1 MFFLTRLDQYY
12 KLFSE
17 KPFKHQIHP
26 RGGKYRLRTSIF
38 VFSFWFFY
46 EVVDH
51 LFPGFGSWLSSQ
63 IFLWRINW
71 RRCWWLFVSGFSP
84 ASFKWKP
91 FRWCSWSFVHWF
103 SSPFPSANFILF
115 SNNLKRYFCDGE
127 WNHQGFNEVMKFGNS
142 NSNFDFMSING
153 FLLIVHKNIM
163 LKLRYV
169 RTQSLMYWNLCII
182 EHTRN
187 QMMKMCW
194 WRSCAHIKLHLQ
206 QGSWYCTNKFKSYF
220 WCIMNMVKMFYRNIW
235 IRKIHVSSIC
245 WMRH

>member
-91 FRWCSWSFVHWF
+91 FRWCSWSSVFV
-103 SSPFPSANFILF
+103 SIPI
-115 SNNLKRYFCDGE
+115 GE
-127 WNHQGFNEVMKFGNS
+127 FHTIFQQS
-142 NSNFDFMSING
+142 QTI
-153 FLLIVHKNIM
+153 FL
-163 LKLRYV
+163 R
-169 RTQSLMYWNLCII
+169 
-182 EHTRN
+182 
-187 QMMKMCW
+187 
-194 WRSCAHIKLHLQ
+194 WRMEPPRLQ
-206 QGSWYCTNKFKSYF
+206 WSDE
-220 WCIMNMVKMFYRNIW
+220 IW
-235 IRKIHVSSIC
+235 
-245 WMRH
+245 